1 MGFALYTRAGP
12 AKLSLEKENT
22 MANVLTY
29 SLGYSISDKKFLFN
43 YTLEGDNAAH
53 QIFPTAEEFI
63 ALAKMFS
70 KAGSVSFNANGN
82 FFVTDFQNVG
92 SGNF

>member
-1 MGFALYTRAGP
+1 M
-12 AKLSLEKENT
+12 AK
-22 MANVLTY
+22 VQTY
-29 SLGYSISDKKFLFN
+29 SLGYSLSDKRFLFN

-63 ALAKMFS
+63 ALARMFS
-70 KAGSVSFNANGN
+70 QASAVTFNTNGN

-92 SGNF
+92 SGGF